1 MCTVKKN
8 WEYFMAHQYMI
19 ERFHG
24 PYKTFYL
31 CSTSYSTFI
40 PFLFGFIYLFI
51 PLFGKIN
58 KVCMAKRFL
67 MMSKNH
73 RILEKRQL
81 QSKVNLFVITYLHS
95 FFMVWLLSIFKENN
109 FKLAS
114 FNNPLK
120 MGLSTLHNW

>member
-1 MCTVKKN
+1 
-8 WEYFMAHQYMI
+8 MAHQYMI

-67 MMSKNH
+67 MMSKN
-73 RILEKRQL
+73 Q
-81 QSKVNLFVITYLHS
+81 
-95 FFMVWLLSIFKENN
+95 N
-109 FKLAS
+109 FGETAT
-114 FNNPLK
+114 LK
-120 MGLSTLHNW
+120 